1 MPTNVLTLNQSDGT
15 EAGATTGVVTT
26 GTGSTVT
33 SSTTQ
38 AKSGSRSIKCAIT
51 SGGSGRGVKTTT
63 TAISLQPE
71 PTTFTASV
79 YPSVEADITVTLTS
93 SNASFTATRTVANCP
108 ADAWTTITFWGTPA
122 KAVTDGVL
130 TVATGEDIA
139 VDLYVDELG
148 VWTGIGGEWA
158 PGGKSVVGAGTVNSN
173 QVKYYAGLAPIS
185 DLEEQAI
192 AAGTND
198 NQIDWVP

>member
-1 MPTNVLTLNQSDGT
+1 MPTNALTLNQSDGT
-15 EAGATTGVVTT
+15 EAGATTGLVTT

-33 SSTTQ
+33 SQTTLP
-38 AKSGSRSIKCAIT
+38 KSGARSIRCVIT

-79 YPSVEADITVTLTS
+79 NPSVDTDVTVTLS
-93 SNASFTATRTVANCP
+93 SSTASFSASRTVANCP
-108 ADAWTTITFWGTPA
+108 ADEWTTITGWGTPA
-122 KAVTDGVL
+122 KAATDGVL
-130 TVATGEDIA
+130 TIATGEDIA
-139 VDLYVDELG
+139 VTMYVDELG

-158 PGGKSVVGAGTVNSN
+158 PGGKSVVGSGTVNSN
-173 QVKYYAGLAPIS
+173 QVNYYADLAPIS